1 LKGGFF
7 KAHVDTPKDPKRMIG
22 TLVVVFPT
30 QFEGNIILLFIMNKY
45 RRIALNK
52 KYKEPILLI

>member
-1 LKGGFF
+1 M
-7 KAHVDTPKDPKRMIG
+7 DTPKDPKRMIG